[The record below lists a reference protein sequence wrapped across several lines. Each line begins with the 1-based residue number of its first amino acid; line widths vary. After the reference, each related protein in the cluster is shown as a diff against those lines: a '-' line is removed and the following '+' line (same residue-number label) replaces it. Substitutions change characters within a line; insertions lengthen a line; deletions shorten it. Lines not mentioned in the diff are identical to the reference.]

1 MLPLR
6 LGSARPLPSSALVR
20 APDLPSLTGLRWV
33 TAMMIFLYHVLVVSY
48 FADPWSLPWMTVFFG
63 GTAGVTVFFILSG
76 FVLAWGSRPHQR
88 VGSFY
93 VRRLARVYPLHLVAL
108 ALALVTAATFVPG
121 IRTHGAA
128 PLGANLLLVSAWNPV
143 WWQAGN
149 PVSWSLVCEAFFYLL
164 FPLLIRLL
172 SGRTAPT
179 FAVVSALAFAVMLFA
194 PSLAAASPVP
204 MSASATPLLRLPEFV
219 IGMTAALLLR
229 QHQWRPPRPRI
240 AVPLA
245 VLGYSVGLLPDQPDD
260 RLQIVHAIGALAF
273 AILIASLAAMDAG
286 GGRTFLAG
294 PAWQA
299 LGRASFAF
307 YLVHVLVM
315 ASISSPWPG
324 GHPLLP
330 WPAATALMV
339 SAFCAA
345 LALALVLH
353 HGIEIPAQR
362 ILTRLDR
369 SARVA

>member
-6 LGSARPLPSSALVR
+6 LESAPALPACTVVR

-76 FVLAWGSRPHQR
+76 FVLAWGSRPDQR

-128 PLGANLLLVSAWNPV
+128 PLVANLLLVNAWDPG

-149 PVSWSLVCEAFFYLL
+149 PVSWSLACEAFFYLL

-172 SGRTAPT
+172 SGRTART
-179 FAVVSALAFAVMLFA
+179 LVAVSAVALGVMLIA
-194 PSLAAASPVP
+194 PAVAAASPVP

-219 IGMTAALLLR
+219 IGIAAALLLR
-229 QHQWRPPRPRI
+229 QRQWQPPRPRV

-245 VLGYSVGLLPDQPDD
+245 VAGYLVGLLPARPDAP
-260 RLQIVHAIGALAF
+260 LQATHTIGALAF
-273 AILIASLAAMDAG
+273 AILIASLAAVDAG

-294 PAWQA
+294 PGWQA

-315 ASISSPWPG
+315 ASVSSPWPG

-330 WPAATALMV
+330 WFSATALMV
-339 SAFCAA
+339 CAFCAA

-362 ILTRLDR
+362 IVVRLDR
-369 SARVA
+369 GTRAA